1 MGITCYVSI
10 YLFHDKSCPEPEY
23 KNLIKE
29 IESIDHWEL
38 EKVDGEKYNL
48 FLKCHMGWLC
58 GVPCLYGMHYFAYH
72 TIFEYC
78 NRWVKEGE
86 AGTRGYCII
95 MADEFMR
102 EAENYEFHW
111 VS

>member
-48 FLKCHMGWLC
+48 FLK
-58 GVPCLYGMHYFAYH
+58 
-72 TIFEYC
+72 
-78 NRWVKEGE
+78 
-86 AGTRGYCII
+86 
-95 MADEFMR
+95 
-102 EAENYEFHW
+102 
-111 VS
+111 